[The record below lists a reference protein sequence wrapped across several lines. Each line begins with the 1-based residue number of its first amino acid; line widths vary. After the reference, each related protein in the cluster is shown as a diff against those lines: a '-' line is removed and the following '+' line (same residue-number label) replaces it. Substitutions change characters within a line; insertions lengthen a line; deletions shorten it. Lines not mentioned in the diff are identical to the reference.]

1 VIIEGALMQ
10 MYMFRDNMEAAG
22 ISAQLFQQGVK
33 EMQGILMNKYEAI
46 RDTRISVNL
55 NTKRVFI

>member
-1 VIIEGALMQ
+1 
-10 MYMFRDNMEAAG
+10 MEAAG

>member
-1 VIIEGALMQ
+1 
-10 MYMFRDNMEAAG
+10 MYMFRDNMESAG

-46 RDTRISVNL
+46 RDTRISIDIRNNRL
-55 NTKRVFI
+55 FI